1 MSAAAAKSASFFPD
15 PPVDPLAA
23 MPERDERGQR
33 HTTVLAE
40 LTELGM
46 KLARLVCEAAAGTGG
61 EEAQTVV
68 QRFGGG
74 DPALAFSRIS
84 RAVRQTLLLED
95 HMAKDADTR
104 AALDAMKA
112 QNRREA
118 IAKRAPALQQAYRE
132 ALDKRITQVFARVL
146 SAEMPA
152 KRVVGQ
158 IDRLSALLDSEHEM
172 AEILRYPPGEM
183 VLRLARRLG
192 VTIDWSQW
200 ADESWGAEILAAEGR
215 PQATVHQATV
225 HRLHEDR
232 DDDHAHRGEERDP
245 DGHPPGFTPPGFTPP
260 STTPPR
266 PG

>member
-1 MSAAAAKSASFFPD
+1 MTAAAAKPASFFPD
-15 PPVDPLAA
+15 PPVDPLSIV
-23 MPERDERGQR
+23 PERDARGQR
-33 HTTVLAE
+33 QVAVLEE

-46 KLARLVCEAAAGTGG
+46 KLARLVCEAAAGRGG
-61 EEAQTVV
+61 EEARDVV

-95 HMAKDADTR
+95 HVAKDADTR
-104 AALDAMKA
+104 AVLDEMKA
-112 QNRREA
+112 QNRRDS
-118 IAKRAPALQQAYRE
+118 IAKRAPALQQAYRQT
-132 ALDKRITQVFARVL
+132 LDKRIVQVFARVL
-146 SAEMPA
+146 PSAVPE
-152 KRVVGQ
+152 KQVSR
-158 IDRLSALLDSEHEM
+158 RLDALQALLQNANEM

-200 ADESWGAEILAAEGR
+200 ADESWGAEILAAESR
-215 PQATVHQATV
+215 PPATV

-245 DGHPPGFTPPGFTPP
+245 DCHPPGFTPPGFTPP
-260 STTPPR
+260 R